1 MAKIK
6 TAFFCQE
13 CGHRSP
19 KWLGKCPGCDAWSS
33 LVEESITPAGAE
45 TDTNRWVAAGGASTV
60 APKPTPLSEI
70 NVETEPRTPTG
81 SKEFDRVLGGG
92 VVAGSVILI
101 GGDPGIGKSTL
112 ILQSLHH
119 IGEGRGTVLY
129 VSGEE
134 SPGQIRLRADRL
146 KIASD
151 NLYILAE
158 TAFEEIMTHAE
169 KLKPVAIVVD
179 SIQTVYTR
187 RMTAA
192 PGSVSQI
199 REVAAQLMFYAKR
212 SGVAV
217 FIIGHVTK
225 EGAIA
230 GPRVLEHIV
239 DTVLYFEGGKDHA
252 YRLLRGVKNRF
263 GPVHELGIF
272 EMKGLGLVEVENPSG
287 LFLSERP
294 KDAAGSVVVATQEG
308 TRPMLVELQALVSQS
323 YLGSARRMCL
333 GVDSN
338 RVSLLLAILEKRA
351 GLQLGDQDVFVNVVS
366 GIQINEPA
374 IDLGIIAAVA
384 SSFRDRPIHPK
395 MIVFGE
401 VGLAGEIR
409 GIQNAEQRIREAE
422 KLGFKR
428 CLLPLRNEELLR
440 KESKG
445 KFKMELVGVSQIG
458 EALEV
463 L

>member
-1 MAKIK
+1 MAKAK
-6 TAFFCQE
+6 TVFFCQD
-13 CGHRSP
+13 CGYQSP
-19 KWLGKCPGCDAWSS
+19 KWLGKCPGCSEWNT
-33 LVEESITPAGAE
+33 LVEETILPAG
-45 TDTNRWVAAGGASTV
+45 TDAKRWVAGGLEGAATR
-60 APKPTPLSEI
+60 PTPLSEI
-70 NVETEPRTPTG
+70 DVSSEPRTTTG
-81 SKEFDRVLGGG
+81 SAEFDRVLGGG
-92 VVAGSVILI
+92 VVQGSVILI

-112 ILQSLHH
+112 ILQSLYH
-119 IGEGRGTVLY
+119 ISLGRGKVLY

-134 SPGQIRLRADRL
+134 SPMQIRLRADRL
-146 KIASD
+146 NIASD
-151 NLYILAE
+151 DLYILAE
-158 TAFEEIMTHAE
+158 TAFEEIVIHAE
-169 KLKPVAIVVD
+169 KLKPLVIVID

-187 RMTAA
+187 RMSSA
-192 PGSVSQI
+192 PGSVGQI

-212 SGVAV
+212 SGVSI

-225 EGAIA
+225 EGTIA

-272 EMKGLGLVEVENPSG
+272 EMKGVGLVEVENPSG

-294 KDAAGSVVVATQEG
+294 KDASGSVVIATQEG

-323 YLGSARRMCL
+323 YLGSARRMAL
-333 GVDSN
+333 GVDAN

-374 IDLGIIAAVA
+374 IDLGIIAVLA
-384 SSFRDRPIHPK
+384 SSFRDRPINPETV
-395 MIVFGE
+395 VFGE
-401 VGLAGEIR
+401 IGLAGEIR
-409 GIQNAEQRIREAE
+409 GIQRADQRIREAE

-428 CLLPLRNEELLR
+428 CILPQRNAEMLR
-440 KESKG
+440 KEKKT
-445 KFKMELVGVSQIG
+445 KFKMELIGVSDIG

>member
-13 CGHRSP
+13 CGFRTP
-19 KWLGKCPGCDAWSS
+19 KWLGKCPGCEGWST
-33 LVEESITPAGAE
+33 LVEESIAPSEPEAE
-45 TDTNRWVAAGGASTV
+45 PRRWVAVGKSQKMV
-60 APKPTPLSEI
+60 SKPTPLSKI
-70 NVETEPRTPTG
+70 IVSAEPRTKTG
-81 SKEFDRVLGGG
+81 SLEFDRVLGGG

-112 ILQSLHH
+112 ILQSLHN
-119 IGEGRGTVLY
+119 IGKSRGKVLY

-134 SPGQIRLRADRL
+134 SSGQVRLRADRL
-146 KIASD
+146 KLASD

-158 TAFEEIMTHAE
+158 TAFEEVIAHAE
-169 KLKPVAIVVD
+169 SLNPVAIVID
-179 SIQTVYTR
+179 SIQTVFTR
-187 RMTAA
+187 RITSA

-230 GPRVLEHIV
+230 GPRLLEHIV

-252 YRLLRGVKNRF
+252 YRILRSVKNRF
-263 GPVHELGIF
+263 GPVNELGIF
-272 EMKGLGLVEVENPSG
+272 EMKESGLAEVSNPSG

-308 TRPMLVELQALVSQS
+308 SRPMLVELQALVGSS
-323 YLGSARRMCL
+323 SFGSARRMAL
-333 GVDSN
+333 GVDPN

-351 GLQLGDQDVFVNVVS
+351 GLHLGDQDVFVNVVS

-374 IDLGIIAAVA
+374 IDLGVVAAVA
-384 SSFRDRPIHPK
+384 SSFRERPLDPDV
-395 MIVFGE
+395 IVFGE
-401 VGLAGEIR
+401 VGLAGEVR
-409 GIQNAEQRIREAE
+409 GIQQAAQRIREAE
-422 KLGFKR
+422 KLGFKK
-428 CLLPLRNEELLR
+428 CILPQRNEAMLR
-440 KESKG
+440 KEGKG
-445 KFKMELVGVSQIG
+445 VLKMELLGVSHIG
-458 EALEV
+458 EV
-463 L
+463 LDVF